1 MTTNTTFNA
10 ILNTPINVKKKNA
23 EGKYDVIE
31 TTTLQD
37 NFAHCPS
44 PKDCTDPS
52 AKSALTN
59 LVKVY
64 EAMETAS
71 TSRTDNQRDK
81 AVGRAYDFAKEYLR
95 LVGLSA
101 GVGNV
106 AMITALFAPKRQTKT
121 DRNTK
126 EKSVVGGYTT
136 KSTFIKYALYL
147 TNHVLN
153 GGNWCDVKATN
164 KAKKD
169 EHAELWAQM
178 EENKK
183 AYEAQKAQ
191 NEAMY
196 TFIMADPKIK
206 AAFEAMSKNA

>member
-1 MTTNTTFNA
+1 MTANTTFNA
-10 ILNTPINVKKKNA
+10 ILNAPINVKKKNA
-23 EGKYDVIE
+23 EGKYDVIV
-31 TTTLQD
+31 TTALQD

-44 PKDCTDPS
+44 PKECTDPS

-81 AVGRAYDFAKEYLR
+81 AVGRAYEFAKEYLR

-196 TFIMADPKIK
+196 TFIMADPKLK

>member
-1 MTTNTTFNA
+1 MTINTTFSA

-23 EGKYDVIE
+23 EGKYDVIV
-31 TTTLQD
+31 TTALQD
-37 NFAHCPS
+37 NFAHCPN

-81 AVGRAYDFAKEYLR
+81 AVGRAYEFAKEYLR

-147 TNHVLN
+147 TNHVLE

-169 EHAELWAQM
+169 ENAELWAQM
-178 EENKK
+178 AAN
-183 AYEAQKAQ
+183 
-191 NEAMY
+191 
-196 TFIMADPKIK
+196 K
-206 AAFEAMSKNA
+206 AAFEEQRRRLEAMEKIFAKNPDLQSELDMAIAG

>member
-1 MTTNTTFNA
+1 MTANTTFNA
-10 ILNTPINVKKKNA
+10 ILNAPINVKKKNA
-23 EGKYDVIE
+23 EGKYDVIV
-31 TTTLQD
+31 TTALQD

-44 PKDCTDPS
+44 PKECTDPS

-59 LVKVY
+59 LAKVY

-81 AVGRAYDFAKEYLR
+81 AVGRAYEFAKEYLL

-147 TNHVLN
+147 TNHVLE
-153 GGNWCDVKATN
+153 GGNWCDVKTTN

-169 EHAELWAQM
+169 ENAELWAQM
-178 EENKK
+178 AAN
-183 AYEAQKAQ
+183 
-191 NEAMY
+191 
-196 TFIMADPKIK
+196 K
-206 AAFEAMSKNA
+206 AAFEEQRRRLEAMEKIFAKNPDLQSELDMAIAG